1 MAKLNYDQR
10 ISETFQVVY
19 NRVARGMLHDDRITF
34 ACLFARIRLKGR
46 NEPQYDMEFDHLLR
60 GKEIVVQA
68 DSLQINGLTS
78 EQKTSLLRLSR
89 LPPFK
94 ELAKY
99 VAENMSVSITFEP

>member
-1 MAKLNYDQR
+1 
-10 ISETFQVVY
+10 
-19 NRVARGMLHDDRITF
+19 MLHDDRITF

-68 DSLQINGLTS
+68 DSLHLEGLTS
-78 EQKTSLLRLSR
+78 DQKTSLLRLSR

-99 VAENMSVSITFEP
+99 VAENLNVSESRFLMLV